1 MDFREFQNKIK
12 NEIPEY
18 LLDINI
24 KSIDINKVNKNN
36 GVYLTGLIILE
47 QDSNVSPTIYLD
59 SHYNK
64 YQSGEV
70 EFEDV
75 IKDIASE
82 YRQAR
87 GSNVIKSVTLELDF
101 DDVIAKLVNYEKNKD
116 MLANAPHKR
125 INDLAVTYRNMI
137 SNDSNGIA
145 SYLITNDIANRYN
158 ISEEALD
165 EKAIQNMKEKQ
176 GLIIKP
182 LGEVLSGA
190 FPDARDMDG
199 GLYVMT
205 NKNGINGATTLLYGK
220 EELSALSEKL
230 KSDLIILPSSI
241 HEVLILPKDDAMDVN
256 ELKAMV
262 EEINS
267 FAVSEMDFLS
277 DNIYMFDGKTKEI
290 EQLTGLDR
298 GNDLER

>member
-190 FPDARDMDG
+190 FPEARDMDG

>member
-12 NEIPEY
+12 SEIPEY

-87 GSNVIKSVTLELDF
+87 GSNVIKSVTLEFDF
-101 DDVIAKLVNYEKNKD
+101 DDVIAKLVNYEKNKE

-125 INDLAVTYRNMI
+125 VNDLAVTYRNMI

-145 SYLITNDIANRYN
+145 SYLITNDIVNRYN
-158 ISEEALD
+158 ISEEVLD
-165 EKAIQNMKEKQ
+165 EKAMQNMKEKQ

-190 FPDARDMDG
+190 FPEVRDMDG

-205 NKNGINGATTLLYGK
+205 NKIGINGATTLLYGK

-277 DNIYMFDGKTKEI
+277 DNIYLFDGKTKEI